1 MIFGLQ
7 SDHDCMKVLQHTSCY
22 LPHLLGGQAMHRRES
37 RSHVLQNKKEK
48 GGMNESHASLE
59 KERDQLANALER
71 LADVQRQL
79 AEGQRSLMT
88 GQPMALHPS
97 SCS

>member
-1 MIFGLQ
+1 
-7 SDHDCMKVLQHTSCY
+7 
-22 LPHLLGGQAMHRRES
+22 MHRRES
-37 RSHVLQNKKEK
+37 RSHVFQNKKQK

-59 KERDQLANALER
+59 QERDQLANALER